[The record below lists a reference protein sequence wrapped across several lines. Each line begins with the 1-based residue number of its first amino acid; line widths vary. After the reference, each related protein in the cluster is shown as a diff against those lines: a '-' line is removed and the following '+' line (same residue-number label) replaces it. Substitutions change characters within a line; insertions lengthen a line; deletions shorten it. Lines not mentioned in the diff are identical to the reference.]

1 MLFLNLVA
9 VWCLSLAST
18 VQAQTSSSTP
28 QTGSSLDIECY
39 DFDGKSD
46 FDRNQ
51 QCPGSQTCCKTRDRC
66 LPNKMCLNDGEL
78 VRPPC
83 AIYPWS
89 NSTCSP
95 LCLFVTGTGMLPRIQ
110 MCPDG
115 SYCCNDDALCC
126 SKGAGKFVGPDGN
139 IISNPY
145 TTDASTTSAATP
157 TSPAAAATTVQDTP
171 TAAESGS
178 GGLSSA
184 AKGAIGALAGVLLLT
199 IIAAGFFIRRKRRQV
214 SSLKSRPAET
224 QPMAQEPHGRSYFA
238 PKAETG
244 YGRAELG

>member
-1 MLFLNLVA
+1 MPRLANLLQDPRPLFAEQDV
-9 VWCLSLAST
+9 
-18 VQAQTSSSTP
+18 
-28 QTGSSLDIECY
+28 
-39 DFDGKSD
+39 
-46 FDRNQ
+46 
-51 QCPGSQTCCKTRDRC
+51 SQRRGT
-66 LPNKMCLNDGEL
+66 L
-78 VRPPC
+78 
-83 AIYPWS
+83 
-89 NSTCSP
+89 
-95 LCLFVTGTGMLPRIQ
+95 TGTGMLPRIQ

-126 SKGAGKFVGPDGN
+126 SKGAGRFVGPDGN

-145 TTDASTTSAATP
+145 TTDASTTSAPSP
-157 TSPAAAATTVQDTP
+157 TSPAAAGAAATTIQGTP

-199 IIAAGFFIRRKRRQV
+199 IIAAGFFIRKKRREV
-214 SSLKSRPAET
+214 SSLKSSPAET

-238 PKAETG
+238 PKEETG